1 MQRDVG
7 RLIALPIANALLVKS
22 LYQRGATA
30 MRRSLE
36 IRQAVAFQHS
46 QDRAAKL
53 RRLVEDLQQTERS
66 LVEEIK
72 AEEHRTRRHDPKDFG
87 YSTLATAMRGR
98 LDNLRVTI
106 SRLES
111 DIQSPLAA

>member
-1 MQRDVG
+1 
-7 RLIALPIANALLVKS
+7 
-22 LYQRGATA
+22 

-36 IRQAVAFQHS
+36 IRQAVAIQHS
-46 QDRAAKL
+46 QYRASKL
-53 RRLVEDLQQTERS
+53 RRFVEDLRRIERS

-72 AEEHRTRRHDPKDFG
+72 AEELRTHRYDPTEFD
-87 YSTLATAMRGR
+87 YSTLATAMRER

-111 DIQSPLAA
+111 DVQSSLAA